1 MAYEVLIKELP
12 PERLATTRG
21 VYAVAEIGQVMGRE
35 FGRVMAALS
44 AQGLYPLG
52 GPVALYHAWPETTV
66 DVEIGFPV
74 PAGFREQDGVRPSE
88 LPGGRVATTVFV
100 GPYDQIEAAY
110 VAVQEYANESG
121 LSLAETMWERYLTD
135 PAQEPDLSKHV
146 TEVFW
151 PLA

>member
-1 MAYEVLIKELP
+1 MTYEVLIKELA
-12 PERLATTRG
+12 PERLASTRG
-21 VYAVAEIGQVMGRE
+21 VYGIAEIGQVMMRE

-44 AQGLYPLG
+44 AQGLHPVG

-74 PAGFREQDGVRPSE
+74 PDGFQEKEGVKTSR
-88 LPGGRVATTVFV
+88 LPGGRVATTVHV
-100 GPYDQIEAAY
+100 GRYDEIEPAY
-110 VAVQEYANESG
+110 VAIQEYAKEAG

-151 PLA
+151 PLS